1 MNNYDLNQ
9 AFFVAI
15 HKKTTVP
22 SKPLEALRETIGET
36 NRTVEDFEVE
46 RGKVAEFARAIHD
59 TAEIYFNEAAAH
71 EAGYET
77 IPAPPTFPRT
87 SYFSR
92 YRPEGI
98 DYSLGFDLGFD
109 RARVVHGEQKYKYNR
124 PLYVGDVLVG
134 DTTMEEIYQREGR
147 NGGTMTF
154 AVLRTDF
161 RDKDGEHVLSAYN
174 TRIETGGAIAGESE

>member
-1 MNNYDLNQ
+1 
-9 AFFVAI
+9 
-15 HKKTTVP
+15 VP
-22 SKPLEALRETIGET
+22 SKSIETLRETIGET
-36 NRTVEDFEVE
+36 YRTVEDFEVE

-59 TAEIYFNEAAAH
+59 PAEIYFDETAAE

-87 SYFSR
+87 SYFPR
-92 YRPEGI
+92 YRPEGV

-109 RARVVHGEQKYKYNR
+109 RARVVHGEQKYEYNR

-154 AVLRTDF
+154 AVLCTEFMDEA
-161 RDKDGEHVLSAYN
+161 GEHVLSAYN
-174 TRIETGGAIAGESE
+174 TRIETGGAISGESE

>member
-1 MNNYDLNQ
+1 M
-9 AFFVAI
+9 
-15 HKKTTVP
+15 P
-22 SKPLEALRETIGET
+22 SKSIEELNKTIGKT
-36 NRTVEDFEVE
+36 HRTVEHFEVE

-59 TAEIYFNEAAAH
+59 PAEIYTNETAAQ

-77 IPAPPTFPRT
+77 IPAPPTFART
-87 SYFSR
+87 SYFPR

-98 DYSLGFDLGFD
+98 DHNLGFDLGFD
-109 RARVVHGEQKYKYNR
+109 RARVVHGEQKYEYNR

-134 DTTMEEIYQREGR
+134 DTTMEDVHQREGS

-161 RDKDGEHVLSAYN
+161 TDEAGEHVLSAYN
-174 TRIETGGAIAGESE
+174 TRIETEGAIKGASK